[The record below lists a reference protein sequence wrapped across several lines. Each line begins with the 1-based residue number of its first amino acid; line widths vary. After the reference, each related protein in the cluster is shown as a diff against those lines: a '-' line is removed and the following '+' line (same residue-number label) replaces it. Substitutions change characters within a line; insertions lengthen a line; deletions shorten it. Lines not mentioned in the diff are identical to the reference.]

1 MPGSHKI
8 TNELGCRL
16 GEKGPHSGVQSP
28 APCEKYAKEEL
39 NILQLN
45 INGLQNKKI
54 ELVKLLQDQE
64 VLIALLQET
73 ILQKKNTEIT
83 IPGYTKE
90 PCTCKKTLGT
100 NCQGIMTFIRNDIT
114 GKTENLTKN
123 YIDWQKTTIWTKSR
137 AKFTIHNMYCP
148 PGTNSGLPLISE
160 AKTNYYRRRF

>member
-1 MPGSHKI
+1 MPGSHKL

-16 GEKGPHSGVQSP
+16 GEKGPRSGVLSP

-64 VLIALLQET
+64 VYIALLQET
-73 ILQKKNTEIT
+73 ILPKKKKKTEIT

-90 PCTCKKTLGT
+90 PCTCKK
-100 NCQGIMTFIRNDIT
+100 
-114 GKTENLTKN
+114 KN
-123 YIDWQKTTIWTKSR
+123 PWHQLSR
-137 AKFTIHNMYCP
+137 HHDTY
-148 PGTNSGLPLISE
+148 
-160 AKTNYYRRRF
+160 